1 MASKKYPYNT
11 NLAKGTGF
19 INETLILIEFYEE
32 EEARSAFLRRCISAN
47 ILDKSTEKR
56 TKDVINLVFFDR
68 YWQEGSGVIQTLKSL
83 RQDGLSLEAMKSLFF
98 IYTAKANRV
107 LFDFVSQIR
116 HLNRNE
122 KVNAAIARQFILD
135 SISVNLAPS
144 WSDSMI
150 KRVSSYLIT
159 CLKDFEIL
167 DSDGYL
173 TSRIPDQRVI
183 NYVLHELHFD
193 GRSDN
198 EILKNPVWTLLGL
211 NDYQLIREIEKIS
224 FKGTFIFQY
233 SGEIL
238 KIGWNYQSMKEFIE
252 NECR

>member
-98 IYTAKANRV
+98 I
-107 LFDFVSQIR
+107 
-116 HLNRNE
+116 
-122 KVNAAIARQFILD
+122 
-135 SISVNLAPS
+135 
-144 WSDSMI
+144 
-150 KRVSSYLIT
+150 
-159 CLKDFEIL
+159 
-167 DSDGYL
+167 
-173 TSRIPDQRVI
+173 
-183 NYVLHELHFD
+183 
-193 GRSDN
+193 
-198 EILKNPVWTLLGL
+198 
-211 NDYQLIREIEKIS
+211 
-224 FKGTFIFQY
+224 
-233 SGEIL
+233 
-238 KIGWNYQSMKEFIE
+238 
-252 NECR
+252 